1 MEVKE
6 YKATEGYYLT
16 QVDEVGEDR
25 LFLTAIK
32 GANINPL
39 AWREA
44 TAFEKEEFE
53 KAMEEA
59 EKERNERRL

>member
-1 MEVKE
+1 MKE
-6 YKATEGYYLT
+6 IKATEGYYLT

-32 GANINPL
+32 GVNINPL

-53 KAMEEA
+53 KA
-59 EKERNERRL
+59 KNPRQR

>member
-16 QVDEVGEDR
+16 QVGEVEDR

-32 GANINPL
+32 GVNVNEYD
-39 AWREA
+39 WRQA
-44 TAFEKEEFE
+44 TLEEKEAWE
-53 KAMEEA
+53 KAH
-59 EKERNERRL
+59 KVSNPNHNV